1 MRVETTFLSFSL
13 LVISD
18 ENPQFIKDFIC
29 RNAIQLPTLDPEI
42 TAVSIVTPLE
52 YLRIMPKSITEAG
65 LKVKQGNK
73 IYRFGQY
80 NMALFN
86 YVVYHFLAINL
97 VHGREVT
104 SLFFEH
110 WEHSN
115 SWFRYK

>member
-29 RNAIQLPTLDPEI
+29 RNAIQLPTPDPEI

-110 WEHSN
+110 
-115 SWFRYK
+115 